1 VCEDEK
7 MPFDLKEYRSALGSF
22 ATGVTIVTTQDEQGR
37 GHGLTVNSFTS
48 VSLDPPLVLWCLG
61 NKSDSYDLFS
71 KTDAYAINV
80 LAAET
85 TDFAMRFAG
94 KGDQSLADGEYSGL
108 STGAPVLPQ
117 AIATFD
123 CKVVNRIEAGDHLI
137 LIGQTQAFQTRPD
150 DGLAYFRGAFGS
162 TQSLKKA

>member
-1 VCEDEK
+1 
-7 MPFDLKEYRSALGSF
+7 MPFDQKEYRSALGSF
-22 ATGVTIVTTQDEQGR
+22 ATGVTIVTTTDDAGQ

-71 KTDAYAINV
+71 QTDHYAINV
-80 LAAET
+80 LAAGE

-94 KGDQSLADGEYSGL
+94 KGDQGL
-108 STGAPVLPQ
+108 SPDEYQALKTSAPALPQ

-123 CKVVNRIEAGDHLI
+123 CKVVQRIEAGDHLI
-137 LIGQTQAFQTRPD
+137 LIGETQAFVTRSES
-150 DGLAYFRGAFGS
+150 GLTYFRGAFGDS
-162 TQSLKKA
+162 AGFIKT

>member
-1 VCEDEK
+1 
-7 MPFDLKEYRSALGSF
+7 MPFDQKEYRSALGSF
-22 ATGVTIVTTQDEQGR
+22 ATGVTIVTTTDGAGQ

-71 KTDAYAINV
+71 QTEHYAINV
-80 LAAET
+80 LAAGE

-94 KGDQSLADGEYSGL
+94 KGDQSLSTDEFQSL
-108 STGAPVLPQ
+108 ETGAPALPQ

-123 CKVVNRIEAGDHLI
+123 CKVVQRIEAGDHLI
-137 LIGQTQAFQTRPD
+137 LIGETQAFVTRPES
-150 DGLAYFRGAFGS
+150 GLTYFRGTFGDS
-162 TQSLKKA
+162 AGFARS